1 MVRRAFP
8 AGLFLA
14 IVIAAGCNK
23 NSVDG
28 TAGTV
33 VVSAFV
39 DADGSGSLT
48 ANDIPIAGTVTLTDA
63 SGHATQALIDGTG
76 TATFA
81 DVTPGSYSA
90 TVQAT
95 PPSGAVLATAP
106 APTVVVPFQG
116 GSVQA
121 AFRYVLNPGSVSGQL
136 YRDDNGNGTFDAGTD
151 TPAAGLTV
159 ALFAG
164 SDLTVAPIAT
174 TTTDATGLF
183 HFATLR
189 PGTYTVQVTPSPTMQ
204 IVGNAARNVVVTAAA
219 TSQVPFRFTG
229 SLLIPI
235 AQARNAAAGAL
246 VAVEG
251 IALANAG
258 LVGTNQL
265 YIEDAT
271 GGILAFGA
279 PTAGINAGDDV
290 RIVGTLS
297 LFNDELEIVAPAGG
311 VLTVTKVSSG
321 TVPAAKI
328 VTVPQM
334 NGGGFLGQLI
344 TVPGARV
351 VSVVT
356 TSSTAY
362 NVNFVGN
369 TPADTFQVRIGNTTT
384 IPILSTFWQVGRAYD
399 VTGIDGAFGT
409 VPGNFEHQLKPRSSA
424 DIVVGALTLTIAQAR
439 LHPANDTVNVV
450 GTVYAGTG
458 VYTQP
463 NAANLTVYIEDATGG
478 TEVFG
483 IPANTV
489 YVPGDSLSVR
499 GVAALF
505 SGEYEISK
513 FASGPPVIS
522 KLGTGAAIA
531 AKTITP
537 TDFSAKLYDGQF
549 IRVEGLLVS
558 AVSTPNASGA
568 YNVTSTSPD
577 GTTITIRIDQSTV
590 GILNTFW
597 QIGTRYDVMGVAL
610 NFVSGAT
617 TTPEVKPRSP
627 ADVALSNVNVKT
639 IAAAKLILNDTVT
652 VEGIVTA
659 ARATFN
665 VAGAYIQDATS
676 GTQIFNLPLSLTLS
690 VGDAVRVHG
699 KMVVFSGENELENNI
714 SPTDSLKVTK
724 LGPGGIPVPKVIT
737 GAQFLSRTFEGQL
750 VTIQNVAI
758 VTVGVAGGTGTYTVT
773 GTAPDGS
780 AMTIF
785 MGGPVGAVP
794 PPAATFLVGSHY
806 DVTGIAS
813 VFSNAAE
820 LKPRGAADVVAH

>member
-1 MVRRAFP
+1 MVRRAIP
-8 AGLFLA
+8 AGFVLA

-33 VVSAFV
+33 VVRAFV
-39 DADGSGSLT
+39 DADGSGAFS
-48 ANDIPIAGTVTLTDA
+48 ASDIPIAGTVTLTDA
-63 SGHATQALIDGTG
+63 SGNATQALIDGTG
-76 TATFA
+76 TATFP
-81 DVTPGSYSA
+81 DVSPGSYSA

-116 GSVQA
+116 GNVQA
-121 AFRYVLNPGSVSGQL
+121 AFRYVLNPGTISGQL
-136 YRDDNGNGTFDAGTD
+136 YRDDNGNGIFDAGTD

-164 SDLTVAPIAT
+164 SDLTALPIAT
-174 TTTDATGLF
+174 TTTDANGLF

-204 IVGNAARNVVVTAAA
+204 IVGSPARNVVVTAATVA
-219 TSQVPFRFTG
+219 QTPFRFTG

-297 LFNDELEIVAPAGG
+297 LFNGELEIVAPTGG
-311 VLTVTKVSSG
+311 ALTVTKVTSG

-334 NGGGFLGQLI
+334 NAGSFLGQLI

-369 TPADTFQVRIGNTTT
+369 TPADTFQVRVSNTSTV
-384 IPILSTFWQVGRAYD
+384 PILSTFWQVGRAYD
-399 VTGIDGAFGT
+399 VTGIDGIFNG
-409 VPGNFEHQLKPRSSA
+409 EHQLKPRSSA

-522 KLGTGAAIA
+522 KLGTGATIV

-627 ADVALSNVNVKT
+627 ADVALSNVNVVT
-639 IAAAKLILNDTVT
+639 IATAKLAANLNDTLT

-665 VAGAYIQDATS
+665 VAGAYIEDATS
-676 GTQIFNLPLSLTLS
+676 GTQIFNLPLSLSLQ

-714 SPTDSLKVTK
+714 PPTDSLKVTK
-724 LGPGGIPVPKVIT
+724 LGPGGILAPKVIT

-758 VTVGVAGGTGTYTVT
+758 VTVGAAGGTGTYTVT

-785 MGGPVGAVP
+785 MSGPVGAVP